1 MTHSL
6 FTHRALV
13 KATGLLAGLIF
24 FTACSAVLVTDPNA
38 KNYVPTPG
46 TTVTVPQRIEVPG
59 GQTRIFFQ
67 RGEIIKKV
75 SDLDL
80 YKANCNFEINTLAE
94 SPRYIEAGVYT
105 VTRTTRQEGEVVFF
119 KPLHYAGLAVGGIV
133 GRGDEGP
140 SMIFEEVRMTLRT
153 DKPSDVRDLTC
164 RGVTTDPQWVEP
176 PTLAEIREALGK
188 HATLKV
194 PEEKTN

>member
-1 MTHSL
+1 MSRSCL
-6 FTHRALV
+6 LHRRLA
-13 KATGLLAGLIF
+13 KATSLLAGLIF
-24 FTACSAVLVTDPNA
+24 FTACSAALVTDPSA

-46 TTVTVPQRIEVPG
+46 TIVTVPQRIEVPG

-75 SDLDL
+75 SNLDL
-80 YKANCNFEINTLAE
+80 YKTNCNFEINTLDE

-105 VTRTTRQEGEVVFF
+105 VTRTTRREGEVVLF
-119 KPLHYAGLAVGGIV
+119 KPLQYASLAIGDIV
-133 GRGDEGP
+133 GKAGDGP
-140 SMIFEEVRMTLRT
+140 PMYFEEVRMTLRSDQPT
-153 DKPSDVRDLTC
+153 DIRDLTC

-188 HATLKV
+188 HATLTV
-194 PEEKTN
+194 PEEKAK

>member
-1 MTHSL
+1 MTPSRSAQHTLLKGSS
-6 FTHRALV
+6 
-13 KATGLLAGLIF
+13 LLAGLGL
-24 FTACSAVLVTDPNA
+24 FTACGAALVTNPDA

-67 RGEIIKKV
+67 RGEIVKKL
-75 SDLDL
+75 SNIDQ

-94 SPRYIEAGVYT
+94 SPRYIEPGTYT
-105 VTRTTRQEGEVVFF
+105 VTRTTREYKEVASF
-119 KPLHYAGLAVGGIV
+119 KPLQYADLSIGGV
-133 GRGDEGP
+133 VSRGDDGP
-140 SMIFEEVRMTLRT
+140 SMIFEEVRMVLRSEKPT
-153 DKPSDVRDLTC
+153 DIRELAC
-164 RGVTTDPQWVEP
+164 RGVLTDPGWVEP

-188 HATLKV
+188 HATIKV

>member
-1 MTHSL
+1 MIPSRSSHHILLKLAS
-6 FTHRALV
+6 
-13 KATGLLAGLIF
+13 LLAGLVL
-24 FTACSAVLVTDPNA
+24 FTACSAALLTDPSA

-46 TTVTVPQRIEVPG
+46 TTVSVPQRIEVPG

-67 RGEIIKKV
+67 RGEIVKKV
-75 SDLDL
+75 KDIDQ

-94 SPRYIEAGVYT
+94 TPRYIEPGVYT
-105 VTRTTRQEGEVVFF
+105 VTRTTRQYKEVVLF
-119 KPLHYAGLAVGGIV
+119 KPLQYAGLSIGGMV
-133 GRGDEGP
+133 GRGDDGP
-140 SMIFEEVRMTLRT
+140 SMIFEEVRMVLRS
-153 DKPSDVRDLTC
+153 DKPTDIRELAC

>member
-1 MTHSL
+1 MTRSRSVQHTLLKGSS
-6 FTHRALV
+6 
-13 KATGLLAGLIF
+13 LLAGIVL
-24 FTACSAVLVTDPNA
+24 FTACGAALVTNPDA

-67 RGEIIKKV
+67 RGEIVKKL
-75 SDLDL
+75 SDVNQ

-94 SPRYIEAGVYT
+94 SPRYIEAGIYT
-105 VTRTTRQEGEVVFF
+105 VTRTTREYKEVAQF
-119 KPLHYAGLAVGGIV
+119 KPLQYAGLSIGGMV
-133 GRGDEGP
+133 SKGDEGP
-140 SMIFEEVRMTLRT
+140 SMIFEEVRMALRS
-153 DKPSDVRDLTC
+153 DKPTDIRELAC
-164 RGVTTDPQWVEP
+164 RGVLTDPQWVEP

-188 HATLKV
+188 HATIKV